1 MRYFS
6 VQFKLGQNGSAAVP
20 LPRVPPFLFI
30 CALFYIYISGTI
42 TLNDTSPKVKKKLKN
57 R

>member
-6 VQFKLGQNGSAAVP
+6 VQFKLGQSGSAAVP
-20 LPRVPPFLFI
+20 LPRVPPFLLI
-30 CALFYIYISGTI
+30 RVLFYIYISGAVA
-42 TLNDTSPKVKKKLKN
+42 LNDPLKKSKKNLKI

>member
-6 VQFKLGQNGSAAVP
+6 VQFKLGQNGSSAVP
-20 LPRVPPFLFI
+20 LPRVPSFLFI

-42 TLNDTSPKVKKKLKN
+42 TLNDTSPKVKKN
-57 R
+57 